1 MLYMQAL
8 GKEVPV
14 EGEGEDFAE
23 SDYRPFITAA
33 KKARIWAERFMKEGD
48 ARLFETVEHISTD
61 NNPLKLGQHDV
72 PQLVKMDCW
81 IHMVCEDLIS
91 IVVDDG
97 RRGPLYIKNPATTD
111 LFFPDRRVIMTKHEP
126 CHKVGFVWRLTNER

>member
-48 ARLFETVEHISTD
+48 ASLFETVEHISTD
-61 NNPLKLGQHDV
+61 LNPLKLGHGIGQR
-72 PQLVKMDCW
+72 Q
-81 IHMVCEDLIS
+81 
-91 IVVDDG
+91 DG
-97 RRGPLYIKNPATTD
+97 HAAGQ
-111 LFFPDRRVIMTKHEP
+111 FCFWRVTQEF
-126 CHKVGFVWRLTNER
+126 C